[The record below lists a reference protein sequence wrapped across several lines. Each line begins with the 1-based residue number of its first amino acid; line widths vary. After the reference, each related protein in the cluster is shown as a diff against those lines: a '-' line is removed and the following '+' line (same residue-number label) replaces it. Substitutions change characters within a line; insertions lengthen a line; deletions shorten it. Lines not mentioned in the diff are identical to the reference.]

1 MERRSWPRLRL
12 RLNVQFASP
21 GEAEQEEEQSA
32 HGAGFT
38 DNVSAGG
45 MYFLTPDW
53 RQLHTGQKLDLRIS
67 GLSGYNNGPLF
78 RTLGG
83 TATVLRLDLP
93 DVEDSPFAKAGVAM
107 SFDERPRVELY
118 NLSA

>member
-12 RLNVQFASP
+12 RLNVQFSSP
-21 GEAEQEEEQSA
+21 PQRAEEPEAEGS
-32 HGAGFT
+32 GFT

-53 RQLHTGQKLDLRIS
+53 HRLHAGQKLELRIS
-67 GLSGYNNGPLF
+67 GMSGYNHGPLF

-83 TATVLRLDLP
+83 TATVLRLDAP
-93 DVEDSPFAKAGVAM
+93 EVEKSPFAKAGVAM